1 MNEEDYLELQ
11 NLLTKYRIHCLK
23 KIGNV
28 ETESDK
34 RSDYYL
40 QVRYID
46 KFRNKIDLILEEEK

>member
-28 ETESDK
+28 ETESQRGQIAVTENDFLVIK
-34 RSDYYL
+34 D
-40 QVRYID
+40 IM
-46 KFRNKIDLILEEEK
+46 